1 MSSLPPFTPG
11 NSIVATVA
19 TSSAQITLPVT
30 HGNQVLVSSLAANA
44 IAYVA
49 FGADPTVVIPTG
61 TAANGVPILPG
72 TQRIFTVPGAVGQTV
87 KVATIGTAGN
97 TLIFTCGD
105 GEN

>member
-19 TSSAQITLPVT
+19 TSSAQLTLPAT
-30 HGNQVLVSSLAANA
+30 HGYQVMVSSLAANA
-44 IAYVA
+44 IAYIA

-61 TAANGVPILPG
+61 TAANGCPILPG
-72 TQRIFTVPGAVGQTV
+72 TQRIFTVPAGTL

-105 GEN
+105 GES